1 MVVKGILN
9 NNAVIAADENR
20 KEVVVVGS
28 GIGFKSRKGQILK
41 KEDIQKVFILQE
53 ACASANLIQLLSSI
67 DENYIEVSKKIVK
80 YGRDNLDIKIHDS
93 IYVTLSD
100 HIRVAILRKRREIIF
115 DYSMNWSIRKIYRN
129 EYHVGEVALKIIEKE
144 CGVKLPEEEAGAIA
158 WHFVNA
164 EIGNTSDEM
173 HDMAFLTSLIQK
185 VVNFVKYYLG
195 IEPDEESIEYY
206 RFLRY
211 LQSIALRIEMKQ
223 KMDLK
228 KNRFDEEMLML
239 AKNKF
244 QEAYECVEKMS
255 ELIRREY
262 FSEIS
267 TEEFLQLIMHIERF
281 IEKE

>member
-1 MVVKGILN
+1 MVVKVILN
-9 NNAVIAADENR
+9 NNAVIAIDDDG
-20 KEVVVVGS
+20 KEVVVVGN
-28 GIGFKSRKGQILK
+28 GIGFKSKKGHALRQ
-41 KEDIQKVFILQE
+41 EDIQKVFILQE
-53 ACASANLIQLLSSI
+53 MSVSADLINLLSSI
-67 DENYIEVSKKIVK
+67 DEKYIEVSKKIVK
-80 YGRDNLDIKIHDS
+80 YGRDNLDVKIHDS

-100 HIRVAILRKRREIIF
+100 HIRVAILRKSREIVF

-144 CGVKLPEEEAGAIA
+144 CDVKLPEEEAGIIA

-173 HDMAFLTSLIQK
+173 HDLAFMTGLIQK

-195 IEPDEESIEYY
+195 IEPDEDSIEYY

-223 KMDLK
+223 QTNVK
-228 KNRFDEEMLML
+228 KNRFDEEMLKL

-244 QEAYECVEKMS
+244 CEAYECVEKVS

-262 FSEIS
+262 FQEIS
-267 TEEFLQLIMHIERF
+267 TEEHLQLIMHIERF
-281 IEKE
+281 LEKE